1 MMKKYKKILIGTAI
15 VIGLLVILPFL
26 IPLQTYLHEAE
37 KIASE
42 KLGAS
47 VTINSAHLY
56 LLPSPR
62 VVASGITV
70 GEHHELKVE
79 SLVITPTIGSLFSAT
94 KIIDLTISRPIVKKA
109 ALEIVSALTA
119 KKTESSEA
127 AAVNIRHVKVDELQ
141 LVWPDVEFPVINVE
155 VMLTDTNKL
164 QSALIETIDGK
175 LKADV
180 TPEGD
185 GHLIV
190 ASADKWTLPAG
201 LPLLIDK
208 AKLEMHLKGSRLEIP
223 NIDIAL
229 YQGKL
234 TGNATLS
241 WQENKGK
248 TNWRANGKLK
258 VENLSV
264 KEPTSMV
271 SKSTYLSGHL
281 FGKGNFSASAKEAG
295 QLMDRLR
302 ADFRFNVKKGV
313 LHGVDLVKAA
323 SLLLKQGQRGGE
335 TEFEEFSGLLNVS
348 GKQYHL
354 RELKISSGLLA
365 AAGQIKISSK
375 KELNGAV
382 EVEVKRSVSLAA
394 IPLEVSGTV
403 SNPVV
408 LPSKAALAGAVAGT
422 AVLGPGVGT
431 GLGVKAGGALDKL
444 KGLFGDEK

>member
-1 MMKKYKKILIGTAI
+1 MIKKYKKILIGMAV
-15 VIGLLVILPFL
+15 VIGLLFVLPFL
-26 IPLQTYLHEAE
+26 IPMQAYLHEAE
-37 KIASE
+37 KIASQ
-42 KLGAS
+42 KLGAP
-47 VTINSAHLY
+47 VTIDSAHLY
-56 LLPSPR
+56 FLPSPR
-62 VVASGITV
+62 VVASGIAV

-79 SLVITPTIGSLFSAT
+79 SLVIIPTIGSLLSAT
-94 KIIDLTISRPIVKKA
+94 KIIDLTISKPVVNKA

-119 KKTESSEA
+119 KNTESGEA
-127 AAVNIRHVKVDELQ
+127 AAVNIRHIEVDELQ
-141 LVWPDVEFPVINVE
+141 LVWPDVKFPVTNVE
-155 VMLTDTNKL
+155 VMLTDANKL

-208 AKLEMHLKGSRLEIP
+208 AKVEMHLKGSRLEMP
-223 NIDIAL
+223 NIDVAL

-234 TGNATLS
+234 TGNAALS
-241 WQENKGK
+241 WEKS
-248 TNWRANGKLK
+248 WRANGKLK
-258 VENLSV
+258 VESLSV

-281 FGKGNFSASAKEAG
+281 FGNGNFSASAKEAG

-302 ADFRFNVKKGV
+302 VDFRFNVKKGV

-365 AAGQIKISSK
+365 ANGQIKISSK
-375 KELNGAV
+375 KELNGTV

>member
-1 MMKKYKKILIGTAI
+1 MIKKYKNILIGMAV
-15 VIGLLVILPFL
+15 VIGLLFVLPFL
-26 IPLQTYLHEAE
+26 IPMQTYLHEAE

-42 KLGAS
+42 KLGAP
-47 VTINSAHLY
+47 VTIDSAHLY
-56 LLPSPR
+56 FLPSPR
-62 VVASGITV
+62 VVASGIAV

-79 SLVITPTIGSLFSAT
+79 SLVIIPTIGSLLSAT
-94 KIIDLTISRPIVKKA
+94 KIIDLTISKPVVNKA
-109 ALEIVSALTA
+109 ALEIVSAFTA

-127 AAVNIRHVKVDELQ
+127 AAVNIRHIEVDELQ
-141 LVWPDVEFPVINVE
+141 LVWPDAKFPVTNVE
-155 VMLTDTNKL
+155 VMLTDANKL

-175 LKADV
+175 LKADI

-190 ASADKWTLPAG
+190 ASADKWTFPAG

-208 AKLEMHLKGSRLEIP
+208 AKVEMHLKGSRLEMP
-223 NIDIAL
+223 NIDVAL

-234 TGNATLS
+234 TGNAALS
-241 WQENKGK
+241 WQDNKGK
-248 TNWRANGKLK
+248 ANWRANGKLK
-258 VENLSV
+258 VESLSM

-281 FGKGNFSASAKEAG
+281 FGNGNFSASAKEAA

-313 LHGVDLVKAA
+313 LHGVDLIKAA

-365 AAGQIKISSK
+365 AAGQIKISPK

-444 KGLFGDEK
+444 KGLFGDGK

>member
-1 MMKKYKKILIGTAI
+1 MIKKYKKILIGMAV
-15 VIGLLVILPFL
+15 VIGLLFVLPFL
-26 IPLQTYLHEAE
+26 IPMQAYLHEAE
-37 KIASE
+37 KIASQ
-42 KLGAS
+42 KLGAP
-47 VTINSAHLY
+47 VTIDSAHLY
-56 LLPSPR
+56 FLPSPR
-62 VVASGITV
+62 VVASGIAV

-79 SLVITPTIGSLFSAT
+79 GLVIIPTIGSLLSAT
-94 KIIDLTISRPIVKKA
+94 KIIDLTISKPVVNKA

-119 KKTESSEA
+119 KKTESGEA
-127 AAVNIRHVKVDELQ
+127 AAVNIRHIEVDELQ
-141 LVWPDVEFPVINVE
+141 LVWPDVKLPVTNVE
-155 VMLTDTNKL
+155 LMLTDANKL

-190 ASADKWTLPAG
+190 ASADKWTLPAD

-208 AKLEMHLKGSRLEIP
+208 AKVEMHLKGSRLEMP
-223 NIDIAL
+223 NIDVAL

-234 TGNATLS
+234 TGSAALS
-241 WQENKGK
+241 WEKS
-248 TNWRANGKLK
+248 WRANGKLK

-281 FGKGNFSASAKEAG
+281 FGNGNFSASAKEAG

-313 LHGVDLVKAA
+313 LHGVDLIKAA

-365 AAGQIKISSK
+365 ANGQIKISPK
-375 KELNGAV
+375 KELNGTV

>member
-1 MMKKYKKILIGTAI
+1 MIKKYKKILIGMAV
-15 VIGLLVILPFL
+15 VIGLLFVLPFL
-26 IPLQTYLHEAE
+26 IPMQAYLHEAE

-42 KLGAS
+42 KLGAP

-62 VVASGITV
+62 VIASGIAV

-79 SLVITPTIGSLFSAT
+79 SLVIIPTIGSLLSAT
-94 KIIDLTISRPIVKKA
+94 KIIDLTISKPIVNKT
-109 ALEIVSALTA
+109 ALELVSAFTA
-119 KKTESSEA
+119 KKTESSGA
-127 AAVNIRHVKVDELQ
+127 AAVNIRHIKIDELQ
-141 LVWPDVEFPVINVE
+141 LVWPDVKFPVANVE
-155 VMLTDTNKL
+155 VMLTDANKL

-175 LKADV
+175 LKAAV

-208 AKLEMHLKGSRLEIP
+208 AKVEMHLKGSRLEIP
-223 NIDIAL
+223 DIDIAL

-241 WQENKGK
+241 WQDNKGK
-248 TNWRANGKLK
+248 ANWRTSGKLK
-258 VENLSV
+258 VESLSM

-281 FGKGNFSASAKEAG
+281 FGNGNFSANAKEAG
-295 QLMDRLR
+295 QLMDHLR

-313 LHGVDLVKAA
+313 LHGVDLIKAA
-323 SLLLKQGQRGGE
+323 SLLLKQGQQGGE
-335 TEFEEFSGLLNVS
+335 TEFEEFSGLLNIS
-348 GKQYHL
+348 SKQYHL

-365 AAGQIKISSK
+365 ANGQIKISPK
-375 KELNGAV
+375 KELNGTV

-403 SNPVV
+403 NNPVV

-422 AVLGPGVGT
+422 AVLGPGIGT
-431 GLGVKAGGALDKL
+431 GLGVKAGGALDKI
-444 KGLFGDEK
+444 KGLFGD

>member
-1 MMKKYKKILIGTAI
+1 MAV
-15 VIGLLVILPFL
+15 VIGLLFVLPFL
-26 IPLQTYLHEAE
+26 IPMQAYLHEAE
-37 KIASE
+37 KIASQ
-42 KLGAS
+42 KLGAP
-47 VTINSAHLY
+47 VTIDSAHLY
-56 LLPSPR
+56 FLPSPR
-62 VVASGITV
+62 VVASGIAV

-79 SLVITPTIGSLFSAT
+79 SLVIIPTIGSLLSAT
-94 KIIDLTISRPIVKKA
+94 KIIDLTISKPVVNKA

-119 KKTESSEA
+119 KNTESGEA
-127 AAVNIRHVKVDELQ
+127 AAVNIRHIEVDELQ
-141 LVWPDVEFPVINVE
+141 LVWPDVKFPVTNVE
-155 VMLTDTNKL
+155 VMLTDANKL

-208 AKLEMHLKGSRLEIP
+208 AKVEMHLKGSRLEMP
-223 NIDIAL
+223 NIDVAL

-234 TGNATLS
+234 TGNAALS
-241 WQENKGK
+241 WEKS
-248 TNWRANGKLK
+248 WRANGKLK
-258 VENLSV
+258 VESLSV

-281 FGKGNFSASAKEAG
+281 FGNGNFSASAKEAG

-302 ADFRFNVKKGV
+302 VDFRFNVKKGV

-365 AAGQIKISSK
+365 ANGQIKISSK
-375 KELNGAV
+375 KELNGTV